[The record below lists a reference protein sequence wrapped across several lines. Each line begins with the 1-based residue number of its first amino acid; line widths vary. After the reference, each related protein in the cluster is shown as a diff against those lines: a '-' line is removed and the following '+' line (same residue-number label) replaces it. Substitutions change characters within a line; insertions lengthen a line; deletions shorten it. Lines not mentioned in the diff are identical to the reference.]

1 MQAEMDSAAIL
12 AILEREMVVA
22 LGCTDVAAIAYA
34 AALARDAARAAA
46 EAKATAAAAGGIQKI
61 RLRASPN
68 IIKNAMGVGIPG
80 TRFRG
85 MAQAAAL
92 GALAGKADRG
102 LTALEGLRQEEG
114 DAAASLVASGLVH
127 IETFEGGAKLHI
139 EVEVELA
146 GGRGRV
152 VIEEEYDRVVLV
164 EADGI
169 PLQRQGQENDGVG
182 KTPPHA
188 LPSLAALVDFVESVD
203 SRQLGIVRKAIE
215 LNTAIAEEGLSGDYG
230 LGVGKTLRDNMTRGL
245 LADDLLGQAMAA
257 TAAGVDARMAGSDFP
272 VVATT
277 GSGNQGITA
286 TLPVLVA
293 GRRTGADP
301 ERILRAVALSHLV
314 TISIKGKFGALSG
327 LCGAPVAGTGAA
339 CGIVWLLG
347 GSADAVGQAVQN
359 MVGNISGMVCDGA
372 KASCAL
378 KASTSAAAAVQ
389 AALLAISGK
398 SVSGLEGIV
407 DAEPE
412 RSIDNLARLANEGS
426 PAMDALILSIMIGK
440 GEGRSAGRRPGPGA
454 PPEEGPQP

>member
-1 MQAEMDSAAIL
+1 MLAEMDAAAIL
-12 AILEREMVVA
+12 ALLEREMVVA

-34 AALARDAARAAA
+34 AALARDAAAGAS
-46 EAKATAAAAGGIQKI
+46 EAKPASPATGEILGI

-80 TRFRG
+80 SRFRG

-92 GALAGKADRG
+92 GAMAGKADRG

-114 DAAASLVASGLVH
+114 DRAASLVARGLVH
-127 IETFEGGAKLHI
+127 IETFEGRAKLHI
-139 EVEVELA
+139 EVEVELRA
-146 GGRGRV
+146 GLGRA

-164 EADGI
+164 EANGK
-169 PLQRQGQENDGVG
+169 PLVRLGGGDRGAARAPE
-182 KTPPHA
+182 PA
-188 LPSLAALVDFVESVD
+188 LPSLAGLVDFVETVD
-203 SRQLGIVRKAIE
+203 SKQLGIVRKAIE
-215 LNTAIAEEGLSGDYG
+215 LNSAIAEEGLSGDYG
-230 LGVGKTLRDNMTRGL
+230 LGAGKTLRDSMARGL

-257 TAAGVDARMAGSDFP
+257 TAAGVDARMAGSNLP

-293 GRRTGADP
+293 GRRTGAEA

-314 TISIKGKFGALSG
+314 TISIKARFGQLSG
-327 LCGAPVAGTGAA
+327 LCGAAVAGTGAA
-339 CGIVWLLG
+339 CGITWLLG
-347 GSADAVGQAVQN
+347 GTAGAVGRAVQN

-372 KASCAL
+372 KGSCAL

-389 AALLAISGK
+389 AALLALGGK

-407 DAEPE
+407 EADPE

-426 PAMDALILSIMIGK
+426 PPMDALILAIMVGK
-440 GEGRSAGRRPGPGA
+440 DGRQGSAAEAQGA
-454 PPEEGPQP
+454 HPA